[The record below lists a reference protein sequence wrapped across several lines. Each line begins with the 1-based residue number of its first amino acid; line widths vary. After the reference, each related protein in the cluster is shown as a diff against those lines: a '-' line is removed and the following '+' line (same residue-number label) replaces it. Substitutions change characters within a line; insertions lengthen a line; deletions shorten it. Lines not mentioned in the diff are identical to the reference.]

1 MIGTVSRVF
10 LGFVLACL
18 TAGAVLVLFIMT
30 PGRIVALPADIFPE
44 RIGQALVLAALAAT
58 HAAIFSAAFVLIAAA
73 LGEYMRIRN
82 IAYYLAA
89 GAAIALAGFAA
100 QYASEVGGQPT
111 ILNNYAIQA
120 FLTAG
125 FLAGFVY
132 WLIAGRRAGGTRGD
146 GGDDEVVMT
155 EIPPK
160 RRWRDRPRIS
170 IPDASMPG
178 TKEGQAARRERLAAR
193 PAKDEKA
200 EAEQKAIAAA
210 REAATRPVEG
220 SNRNGATL
228 GAAPGSVHGTV
239 HGTGHGSLRS
249 RRGTAAP
256 AKAEDDD
263 AADDSGNDSGDNSGN
278 GADGDPVLAAALSDL
293 SQLVSRGWQKND
305 A

>member
-18 TAGAVLVLFIMT
+18 TAGLVLVLFIMT

-111 ILNNYAIQA
+111 ILNNYAVQA

-132 WLIAGRRAGGTRGD
+132 WLTAGRRAGGQRGD
-146 GGDDEVVMT
+146 GGDDDVVMT

-178 TKEGQAARRERLAAR
+178 TKAGQAAQRDTLAAR
-193 PAKDEKA
+193 LAKDEAKA
-200 EAEQKAIAAA
+200 QSEQKAIAAA

-220 SNRNGATL
+220 SRNNGAVP
-228 GAAPGSVHGTV
+228 GAVHGA
-239 HGTGHGSLRS
+239 GNGARRS
-249 RRGTAAP
+249 GRGAVART
-256 AKAEDDD
+256 ETDDDD
-263 AADDSGNDSGDNSGN
+263 AGDDTSDDSGGNPGNS
-278 GADGDPVLAAALSDL
+278 ADGDPVLTAALSDL
-293 SQLVSRGWQKND
+293 SQLVSREWQKND